1 MGNLNSRNSNPLE
14 MTKYTA
20 LILIIALRI
29 IFHPS
34 NAQTEIIPFG
44 SLPSFPQATTTFST
58 PKFISIEG
66 KISNE
71 KVKLTWNISEN
82 ETADK
87 FEVEKSVDGKTF
99 LIAALVFGTDK
110 MNSDQYQFYEK
121 VNSGKI
127 LYRIKLI
134 NKNKELE
141 YSKIIE
147 INAGA

>member
-1 MGNLNSRNSNPLE
+1 M
-14 MTKYTA
+14 
-20 LILIIALRI
+20 RI
-29 IFHPS
+29 VFHPS
-34 NAQTEIIPFG
+34 NASTEISPFG
-44 SLPSFPQATTTFST
+44 SLPSLSQATTFSQA
-58 PKFISIEG
+58 KFINVDG
-66 KISNE
+66 KINND
-71 KVKLTWNISEN
+71 KVNLTWNISEN

>member
-1 MGNLNSRNSNPLE
+1 

-20 LILIIALRI
+20 LILIIAMRI
-29 IFHPS
+29 FFHPS
-34 NAQTEIIPFG
+34 NAQTEISPFG

-141 YSKIIE
+141 YSKL
-147 INAGA
+147 